1 MGKEIKKRVKGCPEV
16 KISQGSNG
24 PSHGPSCRANSGNL
38 DPAMSVDLL
47 KKYSTRYVYAKK
59 CNPSVVEWLLNS
71 GKTKAI
77 TMSRNRTHTVP
88 VKKYQCTGSTAKGGV
103 SKGVDHRSY
112 AQVVAEEAVRPA
124 ELGSSNGMDHVK
136 GIDQKQW
143 GTYGMARGRH
153 KGVRY
158 FSSNATQGGHCPSRA
173 TTNSIACVSTAEDR
187 GIVVTCDTASH
198 SDPCATSKETHAESL
213 KGHNNSRSFI
223 MSVVSLGQ
231 TATTTNTAD
240 LSCPVGKGHEVH
252 PIKLNQVGKLKQ
264 CDHVVSEVAHPGV
277 SDGCKI
283 YDING
288 LDEKYMASIL
298 IKTPKKN
305 QWKNSDNELVK
316 AWKRQT
322 DFQFG
327 FIPLSDVQ
335 HPESKEINYLQD
347 YCPIKAHKM
356 VANHKK
362 PNYLGARIKVDSQL
376 NLQEWYDQL
385 QDYWDQQLLEFLT
398 FGFPLDFNR
407 NSPLYWEGENHKSA
421 LEYPQD
427 IEAYLKE
434 EMQFKAIVGPFDQ
447 HPCDNGHISPF
458 MTRDKPGSDNR
469 RVIID
474 LSWPLGGSVNSGIDK
489 ESYMG
494 TEFALVL
501 PTVDHITDQLKVL
514 GRGAHLYKIDISRAF
529 RHIKVD
535 PLDYDLLGLHWRHVY
550 VDTCVPFGSR
560 HGSQI
565 FQRVS
570 DAVRHIMRRHGHK
583 VINYVDDYVGFGVPS
598 DARASYDLLYD
609 LLQKLGLTV
618 SQKKLV
624 PPATLATCLGVE
636 INTITGTIA
645 IPAEKLRQICDTVK
659 QWKHRKR
666 CSRRQL
672 QSLLGHLLYIH
683 KCVKPARYFLNRM
696 LNTLRTGHGQATITL
711 DPEFHR
717 NLRWFERFL
726 PLYNGVSLYD
736 HKKCDHQVHLDAC
749 LQGLGGVWQNIVY
762 HLQIPP
768 KL

>member
-1 MGKEIKKRVKGCPEV
+1 MGKEIKKRVKGCPEA

-38 DPAMSVDLL
+38 DSAVSVDTL
-47 KKYSTRYVYAKK
+47 KKYSTRYVYATK
-59 CNPSVVEWLLNS
+59 CNPSVVEWLLNNC
-71 GKTKAI
+71 KTRAL
-77 TMSRNRTHTVP
+77 TMSRNSIHTVP

-103 SKGVDHRSY
+103 NKGIDHRSY
-112 AQVVAEEAVRPA
+112 AQVVTEEAVHPA
-124 ELGSSNGMDHVK
+124 EVGSSNGMDQVK
-136 GIDQKQW
+136 GIDHKQW
-143 GTYGMARGRH
+143 GTYGMGSGRH
-153 KGVRY
+153 KGIRC
-158 FSSNATQGGHCPSRA
+158 FSSNATQGGHCPSKA
-173 TTNSIACVSTAEDR
+173 ITNSIACASTAEDR

-198 SDPCATSKETHAESL
+198 SDPCGTSNATHAESL

-223 MSVVSLGQ
+223 TSVDSLGQ

-240 LSCPVGKGHEVH
+240 LSCPVGKGHKVH
-252 PIKLNQVGKLKQ
+252 PIKLNQVSKLKQ
-264 CDHVVSEVAHPGV
+264 CDHVASEVAHPGV

-305 QWKNSDNELVK
+305 QWKNSDHELVK
-316 AWKRQT
+316 AWKHQT

-335 HPESKEINYLQD
+335 EPESKEINYLQD
-347 YCPIKAHKM
+347 YCPIKAHKL
-356 VANHKK
+356 VASHKK

-407 NSPLYWEGENHKSA
+407 NSPLYWEGDNHKSA

-494 TEFALVL
+494 TEFAHLVL

-535 PLDYDLLGLHWRHVY
+535 PLDYDLLGLHLRSVRKSPWFPDFSMR
-550 VDTCVPFGSR
+550 
-560 HGSQI
+560 
-565 FQRVS
+565 QR
-570 DAVRHIMRRHGHK
+570 RC
-583 VINYVDDYVGFGVPS
+583 
-598 DARASYDLLYD
+598 ASYHA
-609 LLQKLGLTV
+609 
-618 SQKKLV
+618 SS
-624 PPATLATCLGVE
+624 
-636 INTITGTIA
+636 
-645 IPAEKLRQICDTVK
+645 
-659 QWKHRKR
+659 W
-666 CSRRQL
+666 S
-672 QSLLGHLLYIH
+672 
-683 KCVKPARYFLNRM
+683 
-696 LNTLRTGHGQATITL
+696 
-711 DPEFHR
+711 
-717 NLRWFERFL
+717 
-726 PLYNGVSLYD
+726 
-736 HKKCDHQVHLDAC
+736 
-749 LQGLGGVWQNIVY
+749 
-762 HLQIPP
+762 
-768 KL
+768 